1 MSRDIDFQRAKHKL
15 TDNARDAPT
24 QERSDVFNQ
33 ERASV
38 RNRSEVQPR
47 TAQKQPAVNNGDLL
61 TESNPT
67 ELRTDNRQ
75 ANSSAEPE
83 TRGNSDFFSRRRQKH
98 GRGSRSRDIRFPNA
112 AAVIN
117 SVSEKQ
123 RRRKAAHRSGLQS

>member
-24 QERSDVFNQ
+24 QERSAVFNQ
-33 ERASV
+33 ERAGV

-47 TAQKQPAVNNGDLL
+47 TAQKQPTVNNGDLL

-83 TRGNSDFFSRRRQKH
+83 TRGNSDFFQPQTSETRTREPEPRRR
-98 GRGSRSRDIRFPNA
+98 
-112 AAVIN
+112 
-117 SVSEKQ
+117 VSE
-123 RRRKAAHRSGLQS
+123 AV

>member
-1 MSRDIDFQRAKHKL
+1 MKILLAHNHYGAYAQGGEA
-15 TDNARDAPT
+15 T
-24 QERSDVFNQ
+24 VFNQ
-33 ERASV
+33 ERAGV

-83 TRGNSDFFSRRRQKH
+83 TRGNSDFFQPQTSETRTREPEPRH
-98 GRGSRSRDIRFPNA
+98 TVPTDIYRCGVANLTSGRTYM
-112 AAVIN
+112 
-117 SVSEKQ
+117 KQ
-123 RRRKAAHRSGLQS
+123 V